1 MATLWDIDYRLK
13 MLEELNVDVES
24 GEIIDDTEFDKLFN
38 EIQMDLH
45 TKIEQTM
52 CFYKSLISDAEA
64 IENES
69 KNLKKRADSKRKLA
83 ERLKARIDHYIES
96 QYSDENGMVN
106 MEEMNKFKFDTPKVY
121 LSYRKSEKAIV
132 DDITKLPKEFITTKV
147 EEKPNLTEIKKAI
160 KGGNAIEGAHIE
172 ATLNMQIK

>member
-1 MATLWDIDYRLK
+1 MASLYDIDYRLK
-13 MLEELNVDVES
+13 MLEELNVDVET
-24 GEIIDDTEFDKLFN
+24 GEVIEGDEFDKLFD
-38 EIQMDLH
+38 EIQMDLS

-83 ERLKARIDHYIES
+83 ERLKARIDHYIAS
-96 QYSDENGMVN
+96 QYSDENGVVN
-106 MEEMNKFKFDTPKVY
+106 MEEMNKWRFETPKCF

-132 DDITKLPKEFITTKV
+132 DDATKIPREYITTKV

-160 KGGNAIEGAHIE
+160 KGGKQIEGCHVE
-172 ATLNMQIK
+172 TNLSMQIK